1 MEVGVSLHLAKIFEH
16 SKISEGQIYFS
27 SLWNQERNVLGLKAA
42 GMSSGSPSQDRYG
55 GAGLKTQV
63 SLEILSNLTDQT
75 LERQFADQEFGRF
88 LVTTD
93 LTESDGTGM
102 IPMGFLDSTGGWGRF
117 AGSLGCQ
124 LFLGCLAS
132 GSFL

>member
-1 MEVGVSLHLAKIFEH
+1 MSL
-16 SKISEGQIYFS
+16 
-27 SLWNQERNVLGLKAA
+27 
-42 GMSSGSPSQDRYG
+42 GSPSQDCYDG
-55 GAGLKTQV
+55 TGLETQV

-75 LERQFADQEFGRF
+75 LEGQFADQEFSRF
-88 LVTTD
+88 LVTLD

-102 IPMGFLDSTGGWGRF
+102 ISMGFLDSTGGGGRF

-124 LFLGCLAS
+124 LFAGCLAS